1 MPMYRHFLFALE
13 VLPLVAYN
21 LLVILS
27 SEKFTGLSEMS
38 YTKQLTG
45 LAEPSS
51 IPMDSTSKKNRT
63 RLALLT
69 AIPLLVL

>member
-1 MPMYRHFLFALE
+1 MPMYRHFLIALE

-27 SEKFTGLSEMS
+27 SEKLTGLSEMS

-51 IPMDSTSKKNRT
+51 IPMNSTSKKNRT

-69 AIPLLVL
+69 AVPLLVL